1 VIPAHLDGRPTAKE
15 AHRRWPGFKARFG
28 EFVERA
34 AADCSAEQVRER
46 ILFEGWQVK
55 AAATT
60 SDIGIPTT
68 STGR

>member
-1 VIPAHLDGRPTAKE
+1 MEAPPSIGRITPATNFAAGEQRYTAAQPMSLGSPK
-15 AHRRWPGFKARFG
+15 
-28 EFVERA
+28 RA
-34 AADCSAEQVRER
+34 IGVRER